1 MFITVMFG
9 AGCRELVNPW
19 CSLVTLTAH
28 LRQRGRVPPDA
39 TIALLAEDGH
49 LVSLGSDLEEG
60 TSQAPSSGSPLLQER
75 GTYVLVQIINGEGGA
90 PTRYESLLENLD
102 DRCPELAGECHGRA
116 LGWGSS
122 IFFQPRQAGLPG
134 PCRGAAPA
142 VGPTPPGQQPEET
155 YWHSYRHSAWPP
167 GPRPSFEV
175 PKAGLPAVQA
185 PLAGAR
191 SQVRKRHGYLGGH
204 SHPKVGPF
212 PTRQTCTE
220 RGEQAP
226 NLNLH
231 HYTHLPERL
240 NTLYPEA
247 GTLHPTGV

>member
-28 LRQRGRVPPDA
+28 LRQRGRVPPDGEGQGGVMRWGAQGCRHGYQPCPASLPALPA

-191 SQVRKRHGYLGGH
+191 SQ
-204 SHPKVGPF
+204 
-212 PTRQTCTE
+212 
-220 RGEQAP
+220 
-226 NLNLH
+226 
-231 HYTHLPERL
+231 
-240 NTLYPEA
+240 EA
-247 GTLHPTGV
+247 AR